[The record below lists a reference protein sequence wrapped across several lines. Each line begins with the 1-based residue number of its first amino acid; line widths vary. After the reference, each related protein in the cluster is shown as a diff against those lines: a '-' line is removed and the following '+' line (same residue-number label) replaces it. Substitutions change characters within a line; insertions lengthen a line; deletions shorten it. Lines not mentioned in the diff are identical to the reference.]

1 MGINVYGVHGTPG
14 EDHLGGADF
23 GQIYFMT
30 ADDFVTDMIDGGGG
44 SDIVDYAASQ
54 VGLTITLTDPLN
66 MKSASGG
73 TVTATFE
80 IPIYNPATHSYV
92 DAEHDQV
99 VANLTS
105 IENANGSNYDD
116 TLNGNSGAN
125 TLAGL
130 GGNDTIN
137 GGTGN
142 DIIIGG
148 GGHDT
153 MTGGAGHD
161 TFLFYQASDGPMAAA
176 TIHDLDTITDFVRGD
191 DKIDLSG
198 LVNET
203 AGHHALDFI
212 GATGFTGVAGQVN
225 AIFDGH
231 GFLVQ
236 ADLNGDGHADFQVLV
251 SSTTAVEMHNPLVA
265 SDFLL
270 HG

>member
-1 MGINVYGVHGTPG
+1 MGIDIYAHHGTPG
-14 EDHLGGADF
+14 EDHMTGADF
-23 GQIYFMT
+23 GEVFYMT
-30 ADDFVTDMIDGGGG
+30 ADTFVTDTIDGGGG
-44 SDIVDYAASQ
+44 SDFVDYSASQ
-54 VGLTITLTDPLN
+54 VGVTITLTDPLN
-66 MKSASGG
+66 IKSASGG

-105 IENANGSNYDD
+105 IENANGSNHDD
-116 TLNGNSGAN
+116 TLNGNSGDN
-125 TLAGL
+125 TLNGF

-137 GGTGN
+137 GGAG
-142 DIIIGG
+142 DDKIIGNA
-148 GGHDT
+148 GHDM

-161 TFLFYQASDGPMAAA
+161 TFIFLQASDGPMAAA
-176 TIHDLDTITDFVRGD
+176 TIHDLDIITDFVRGD
-191 DKIDLSG
+191 DKLDLSG

-203 AGHHALDFI
+203 TGHHALDFI

-265 SDFLL
+265 ADFLL